1 MKSSP
6 HKRILLILPEP
17 LLRAADE
24 VAETLS
30 ISRLAVIRLCLIR
43 SLGSL
48 DQNGLPHGRDA
59 AIS

>member
-6 HKRILLILPEP
+6 KKRILLILPEP

-24 VAETLS
+24 AAETLA

-43 SLGSL
+43 SLGTL
-48 DQNGLPHGRDA
+48 DQNVRPSSR
-59 AIS
+59 